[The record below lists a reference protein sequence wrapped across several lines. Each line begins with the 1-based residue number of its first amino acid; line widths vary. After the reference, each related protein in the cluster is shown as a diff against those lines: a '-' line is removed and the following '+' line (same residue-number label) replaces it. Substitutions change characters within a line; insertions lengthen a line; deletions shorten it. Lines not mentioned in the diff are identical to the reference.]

1 MLPARSPTVMV
12 RRRTGGH
19 QHLMNRRSFLASGA
33 GALGGLAGAQL
44 VGAGP
49 AYAAHGSEQPRPIPG
64 GIQPFGPGSEVFH
77 TFLPGTGEPSTIT
90 DFNGF
95 AGVAEIQ
102 GRGAGANSGLT
113 FDVDNRFYAGEY
125 VALDGTHH
133 HATFG
138 FL

>member
-1 MLPARSPTVMV
+1 
-12 RRRTGGH
+12 
-19 QHLMNRRSFLASGA
+19 MNRRSFLATGV

-44 VGAGP
+44 IGAGP
-49 AYAAHGSEQPRPIPG
+49 AFATHGSEQPRPIPG

-77 TFLPGTGEPSTIT
+77 TFFPGTGEPNTIT

-95 AGVAEIQ
+95 AGVAEIS
-102 GRGAGANSGLT
+102 GRGTGANSGLT
-113 FDVDNRFYAGEY
+113 FDVDNRFYTGEY
-125 VALDGTHH
+125 VARDGTHH